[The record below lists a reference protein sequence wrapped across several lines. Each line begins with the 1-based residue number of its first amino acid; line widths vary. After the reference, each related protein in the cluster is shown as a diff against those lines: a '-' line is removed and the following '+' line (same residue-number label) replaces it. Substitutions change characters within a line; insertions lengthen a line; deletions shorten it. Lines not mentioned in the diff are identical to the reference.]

1 MILGLKLKFTEPN
14 PRAESHVDAEVSTS
28 VRSWSST
35 SIEKENAQ
43 LEIV

>member
-14 PRAESHVDAEVSTS
+14 PRAESNVDAEVYYFSPQLEFDFY
-28 VRSWSST
+28 
-35 SIEKENAQ
+35 EKENAQ